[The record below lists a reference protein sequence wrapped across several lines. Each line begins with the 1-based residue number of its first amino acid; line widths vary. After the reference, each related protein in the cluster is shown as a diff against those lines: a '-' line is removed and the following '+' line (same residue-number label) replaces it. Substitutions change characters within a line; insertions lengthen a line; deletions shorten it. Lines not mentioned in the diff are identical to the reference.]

1 MTHILACID
10 SSTTSPAV
18 CDYAAWASLNFVLPL
33 TLLNVVDRPAGV
45 EIRPGS
51 LAHVLEAMSL
61 DEKRHE
67 QALKQG
73 LRMLQNARER
83 AIADGVTQPE
93 LRQSDGEL
101 LGRLLE
107 METDMRWLVMGKHSS
122 FCPRL
127 NHLETIIHALHKPIL
142 VIPCSF
148 NPPRSL
154 MFAYDGSED
163 THMGVEMLAASPVL
177 RKLPV
182 HLVMVAANTSKN
194 LERLDAAGAILQSAG
209 CEVRTAICGG
219 RVELALQSY
228 QTEHDIDLMIMGA
241 FGHSRVRRFW
251 LGSTTSRM
259 IRATTCPLLFLPKSY
274 LNM

>member
-10 SSTTSPAV
+10 SSNSSPAV
-18 CDYAAWASLNFVLPL
+18 CDYAAWASLNFLLPL
-33 TLLNVVDRPAGV
+33 TLLNVVERPASV

-73 LRMLQNARER
+73 LIMLQNARER
-83 AIADGVTQPE
+83 AIADGVMQPE

-107 METDMRWLVMGKHSS
+107 METDSRWLVMGKHSS

-127 NHLETIIHALHKPIL
+127 NQLETIIHALHKPIL
-142 VIPCSF
+142 LTPCSF

-154 MFAYDGSED
+154 MLAYDGSED
-163 THMGVEMLAASPVL
+163 THMGVKMLAASPAL
-177 RKLPV
+177 TKLPV
-182 HLVMVAANTSKN
+182 HLVMVAANTPKN
-194 LERLDAAGAILQSAG
+194 LERLDAAGAILQIAG
-209 CEVRTAICGG
+209 CDVRTAICGG
-219 RVELALQSY
+219 RVELALPSY
-228 QTEHDIDLMIMGA
+228 QTEHDIDLMVMGA
-241 FGHSRVRRFW
+241 FGHSRIRRFW

-274 LNM
+274 LDM

>member
-10 SSTTSPAV
+10 SSNTSPAV

-51 LAHVLEAMSL
+51 LAHMLEAMSL

-73 LRMLQNARER
+73 LIMLRNARER
-83 AIADGVTQPE
+83 AIADGVIQPE

-122 FCPRL
+122 LRPRL
-127 NHLETIIHALHKPIL
+127 NQLETIIHALHKPIL
-142 VIPCSF
+142 VTPSSF

-154 MFAYDGSED
+154 MLAYDGSED
-163 THMGVEMLAASPVL
+163 TLMGVELLAASPVL
-177 RKLPV
+177 TTLPV
-182 HLVMVAANTSKN
+182 HLVMVAAKTSKN
-194 LERLDAAGAILQSAG
+194 LERLDVAEAILQSAG
-209 CEVRTAICGG
+209 CDVRTAICNGK
-219 RVELALQSY
+219 VELALQSY
-228 QTEHDIDLMIMGA
+228 QTEHDIDLMVMGA
-241 FGHSRVRRFW
+241 FSHSRVRRFW

-259 IRATTCPLLFLPKSY
+259 IRAATRPLLFLPKSC